1 MKVCC
6 LRGVDMVLPGAGWVR
21 VEVGLGRVWKDIFAL
36 LGKMVEKE
44 KGVKA

>member
-6 LRGVDMVLPGAGWVR
+6 LRGVDMALPGAGWVR
-21 VEVGLGRVWKDIFAL
+21 VKVGLGRVWKDIFAL
-36 LGKMVEKE
+36 LGKMAEE